1 MLKLQNTLF
10 VLLILFALSGCSSEE
25 RLNVFNIVRD
35 DTKETIGKLKIREED
50 VCWESADAN
59 EPPLC
64 WSSTDNASATAVGP
78 NRTVRQFAEDIRILV
93 NEYHGKLIIS
103 GTISHIDSGYMNIS
117 TGDAT
122 AYFRINSNSN
132 LNKYELWAKYEFPVV
147 INNMRFGN
155 GVINIE
161 SQLLEDDSNIDRK
174 ISVAD
179 AVSSLRS
186 FSDKYSI
193 PTIWDIEV
201 GEITAFDR
209 FWAKTYGIL
218 NYLGVRI
225 KGNDA
230 DIENLNF
237 TEHETYQRTM
247 WITGGGVDL
256 VTSFAQFDADLIPS
270 DDLPAVVRNDT
281 KEQVDDLPATAVGPN
296 RTVRQ
301 FAEDIRILV
310 NEYHGKLI
318 ISGTISHIDSGYMNI
333 STGDAT
339 AYFRINSNSNLNKYE
354 LWAKYE
360 FPVVINNMRF
370 GNGVIN
376 IESQLLEDDSN
387 IDRKISVADAVS
399 SLRSFSD
406 KYSIPTIWD
415 IEVGE
420 ITAFDRFWAKTYGI
434 LNYLGVRIKGNDA
447 DIENLNFTEHE
458 TYQRTMWITGG
469 GVDLVTSFAQFDA
482 DLIP

>member
-1 MLKLQNTLF
+1 MLKLQNILL
-10 VLLILFALSGCSSEE
+10 VLLILFVLSGCSPEE
-25 RLNVFNIVRD
+25 RNNVLNVMRN
-35 DTKETIGKLKIREED
+35 DTKEQVDDL
-50 VCWESADAN
+50 
-59 EPPLC
+59 P
-64 WSSTDNASATAVGP
+64 ATAVGP

-333 STGDAT
+333 STGDET
-339 AYFRINSNSNLNKYE
+339 AYFRINSDSNLNKYE
-354 LWAKYE
+354 LSAKYE

-370 GNGVIN
+370 GNGMIN

-387 IDRKISVADAVS
+387 IDRKISVTDAVS
-399 SLRSFSD
+399 SLKSFSD
-406 KYSIPTIWD
+406 KYSTPTIWD